1 MKVVPGPAS
10 RELGLRVAE
19 LLGADVVPVKH
30 KLFPD
35 GESYVRFDGS
45 VEGETVAIVQS
56 TYPPQDKHLIELCL
70 LADTAKDLGASRVIA
85 VVPYMA
91 YARQDK
97 RFLSGE
103 AVSIDTVLKLLEAS
117 GVDKLITVDIHNRDV
132 LKRSPV
138 EAVDLTAIPLLARYM
153 VEEKGFSGA
162 FALAPDRGAL
172 ERAEEAST
180 ILGGGFGW
188 LRKERDLV
196 TGEIRRGEELLDV
209 EGRTVIIFDDMIS
222 TGGTIVTATEILKK
236 RGASRVYAACTHPLL
251 VGEAL
256 KRILESGC
264 DGVVGTDS
272 VPSPVSVVQ
281 IAPLLAREL
290 RNEL

>member
-1 MKVVPGPAS
+1 
-10 RELGLRVAE
+10 
-19 LLGADVVPVKH
+19 
-30 KLFPD
+30 
-35 GESYVRFDGS
+35 
-45 VEGETVAIVQS
+45 VQS
-56 TYPPQDKHLIELCL
+56 TYPPQDKHLLELCL
-70 LADTAKDLGASRVIA
+70 LSDTAKDLGAERVVA
-85 VVPYMA
+85 VVPYLA

-103 AVSIDTVLKLLEAS
+103 AVSIDTVLKLLGAS
-117 GVDKLITVDIHNRDV
+117 GVDKLVTVDIHNRDV

-153 VEEKGFSGA
+153 VEEKGLSGA

-172 ERAEEAST
+172 EKAEKAST

-188 LRKERDLV
+188 LHKERDLV
-196 TGEIRRGEELLDV
+196 TGEVRRGEEFLDV
-209 EGRTVIIFDDMIS
+209 AGRTVIIFDDMIS
-222 TGGTIVTATEILKK
+222 TGGTIVTAAEMLKK
-236 RGASRVYAACTHPLL
+236 QGASRIYAACTHPLL

-281 IAPLLAREL
+281 IAPLIAREL

>member
-19 LLGADVVPVKH
+19 LLGVDVVPVKH

-56 TYPPQDKHLIELCL
+56 TYPPQDKHLLELCL
-70 LADTAKDLGASRVIA
+70 LSDTAKDLGAERVIA
-85 VVPYMA
+85 VVPYLA

-103 AVSIDTVLKLLEAS
+103 AVSIDTVLKLLKAS

-153 VEEKGFSGA
+153 VEEKGLSGA

-172 ERAEEAST
+172 EKAEEAST

-188 LRKERDLV
+188 LHKERDLV
-196 TGEIRRGEELLDV
+196 TGEIRRGEERLDV
-209 EGRTVIIFDDMIS
+209 AGRTVIIFDDMIS
-222 TGGTIVTATEILKK
+222 TGGTIVTATEMLKEQ
-236 RGASRVYAACTHPLL
+236 GASRIYAACTHPLL

-256 KRILESGC
+256 KRILGSGC

-281 IAPLLAREL
+281 IAPLIAREL

>member
-10 RELGLRVAE
+10 KELGLSLAE

-45 VEGETVAIVQS
+45 VEGEAVAIIQS

-70 LADTAKDLGASRVIA
+70 LSDTAKELGAERVIA
-85 VVPYMA
+85 VVPYLA

-103 AVSIDTVLKLLEAS
+103 AVSIDTVLKLLRAS

-138 EAVDLTAIPLLARYM
+138 EAVDLSAIPLLARYM
-153 VEEKGFSGA
+153 VEEKGLSGA

-188 LRKERDLV
+188 LHKERDLM
-196 TGEIRRGEELLDV
+196 TGEIRRGEERLDV
-209 EGRTVIIFDDMIS
+209 AGRTVIIFDDMIS
-222 TGGTIVTATEILKK
+222 TGGTIVSATEMLKK
-236 RGASRVYAACTHPLL
+236 QGASRVYAACTHPLL

-272 VPSPVSVVQ
+272 VPSPVSIVQ
-281 IAPLLAREL
+281 IAPLIAREL